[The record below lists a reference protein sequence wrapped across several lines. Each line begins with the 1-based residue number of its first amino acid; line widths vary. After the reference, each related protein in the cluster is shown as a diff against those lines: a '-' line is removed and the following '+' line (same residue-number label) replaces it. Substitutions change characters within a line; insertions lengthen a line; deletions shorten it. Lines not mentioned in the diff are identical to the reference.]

1 MAVSKTFETKKRI
14 LKLLGDKHMTLT
26 EISEA
31 LQLAPSTVEQHLKE
45 LERMNAISV
54 VEDEYIKKWK
64 HYRLQTEAE
73 NAHPVSVG
81 RVRQGVFIGG
91 IVAIAAAALIIL
103 FLTGSASSGYVPSNT
118 LLVQLTDPPVVPP
131 GTQALTIQYSG
142 IGLHEM
148 GEPNA
153 TGFTMFNA
161 SGSVNLMSLTNVTQ
175 TIAVIKTKTN
185 VTFDMAR
192 FYISSATIT
201 INNVTYNVTLP
212 NNEVTARIGSGL
224 NASSGGLLIDMSPVV
239 AQIYTNSTHS
249 VFVMVPSLTAV
260 VIGRSRITAN
270 ELRIGA
276 REGIGSQEA
285 QAITAARGN
294 ISITNASA
302 MTANGVT
309 KISVTVKNNGNGT
322 VVLKHV
328 LISGFMLAVPRYQIG
343 IATPM
348 GAQSNVG
355 ASLPGGEI
363 EDALNV
369 TAAARAEGSG
379 VEAALHI
386 PSVAMNASAEIEVRD
401 AELFMRTAHNTLNFL
416 ITSNATLALPHNIG
430 EDLGQ
435 NGYPL
440 ASGSSVTLTFNGT
453 ISFGIGM
460 EGYGNAAAV
469 GAINSSTARG
479 NASANA
485 AIRMPPIPGGFI
497 TVELI
502 PNQTYEIDVAGT
514 VGARATASVKATG
527 PVGLSGQG
535 LIDATS
541 VRLVLRSETTGTN
554 TSEILPG
561 FVANTG
567 SYVYYTIPNLCG
579 MFTQRQE
586 ANGVSG
592 GLPMGVN
599 AVPALCIPSLR
610 NVSFSTE
617 TPGFTILPVRVPEPL
632 SSETDSSGS
641 NATCIACVRAEM
653 AFGYVLEIGTPAN
666 TYTGQ
671 LEITE
676 SYDTISPV
684 HRPIAVNVSTTA
696 RGNVSAEGNVTTS
709 HAREHSSVA
718 ANGTACAFGECVTSN
733 ATVSQRV
740 TDGIGGT

>member
-1 MAVSKTFETKKRI
+1 MSKTFETKKRI

-81 RVRQGVFIGG
+81 HVRQGVFIGG
-91 IVAIAAAALIIL
+91 IVVIAAAALIIL

-212 NNEVTARIGSGL
+212 NNDVTARIGSGL

-276 REGIGSQEA
+276 RESIGSQEA

-322 VVLKHV
+322 LVLKHV

-348 GAQSNVG
+348 SAQSNVG

-369 TAAARAEGSG
+369 TATARAEGSS
-379 VEAALHI
+379 VEAALHL
-386 PSVAMNASAEIEVRD
+386 PSVTTNASAEIEVRD

-416 ITSNATLALPHNIG
+416 ITSNGTLALPHNIG
-430 EDLGQ
+430 EDMGQ

-460 EGYGNAAAV
+460 GGYGNAAAV
-469 GAINSSTARG
+469 DAINGSSARS

-485 AIRMPPIPGGFI
+485 VIRMPPIPSGFV

-514 VGARATASVKATG
+514 VGARATNSVKATG

-535 LIDATS
+535 LINVTS

-592 GLPMGVN
+592 GLPIGVN

-610 NVSFSTE
+610 NVSFSTD
-617 TPGFTILPVRVPEPL
+617 TFGFTILPVRVPEPL
-632 SSETDSSGS
+632 SGETDSAGS
-641 NATCIACVRAEM
+641 NATCIACVRVEM

-666 TYTGQ
+666 SYTGQ

-676 SYDTISPV
+676 SYNTVSLV
-684 HRPIAVNVSTTA
+684 HRPMAVNVSTTA
-696 RGNVSAEGNVTTS
+696 RGNVSAGGNVTTS
-709 HAREHSSVA
+709 HEGEHSSVA
-718 ANGTACAFGECVTSN
+718 ANGTTCAFGECVTSN
-733 ATVSQRV
+733 TTVSQRV
-740 TDGIGGT
+740 TNRIGGT